1 MPDTQIATQR
11 HSPDWIVLTIALIAQ
26 FMVVLDVSIVNVA
39 LPTMQRSLHFTLSNA
54 QWVINAYVLTYAG
67 FLLLGGRAA
76 DLFGRRRVYLS
87 GLFVFVLA
95 SLGAGFAHNATQMIA
110 LRALQGVGAA
120 ILSPATLT
128 IIVTT
133 FQGPRMPKAIG
144 AWSAVAGAGGAFGTI
159 IGGLLTGY
167 ADWRWIFFIN
177 IPIGLGAAFLAMKFL
192 QEMRKADD
200 KDKLD
205 VTGSVLITGG
215 LASVIY
221 AIVSSTEIGWGAK
234 ATIQW
239 FIIGGLALIAFLVWE
254 AKAATNPLVPF
265 RIFKS
270 RSLSVANIV
279 MFLIGGVFFGFWY
292 FLTFYFQAVLGYDAV
307 KTGFSFLP
315 MAVGIIIGAQ
325 ISSRSIHKLGVRPVV
340 FAGAIVSTLGFWWL
354 SHITTTSHYFPGVIV
369 PAVLCTFGIGLLFSP
384 LATAA
389 TAQVDRADAGLASGI
404 LNTSRQIGGSLS
416 LAIVGTLAASRS
428 AELLQSNVS
437 TNFAL
442 TAGYQRAYE
451 ISAIITLLGFVAAF
465 FIPKTAGQHHQ

>member
-1 MPDTQIATQR
+1 
-11 HSPDWIVLTIALIAQ
+11 
-26 FMVVLDVSIVNVA
+26 
-39 LPTMQRSLHFTLSNA
+39 
-54 QWVINAYVLTYAG
+54 
-67 FLLLGGRAA
+67 
-76 DLFGRRRVYLS
+76 
-87 GLFVFVLA
+87 
-95 SLGAGFAHNATQMIA
+95 MIA

-167 ADWRWIFFIN
+167 ANWRWIFFIN
-177 IPIGLGAAFLAMKFL
+177 VPIGLAAAFLAMKFL

-215 LASVIY
+215 LASIIY
-221 AIVSSTEIGWGAK
+221 AIVRSTEIGWGAK
-234 ATIQW
+234 ATIEW
-239 FIIGGLALIAFLVWE
+239 FSIGGVALLAFLLWE
-254 AKAATNPLVPF
+254 AKAASNPLVPF

-270 RSLSVANIV
+270 RSLSVSNIV

-292 FLTFYFQAVLGYDAV
+292 FLTFYFQAVLRYDAV

-325 ISSRSIHKLGVRPVV
+325 ISSRIIHKIGVRPVV
-340 FAGAIVSTLGFWWL
+340 FAGSIVTTAGFWWL
-354 SHITTTSHYFPGVIV
+354 SYITTTSHYFPGVIV
-369 PAVLCTFGIGLLFSP
+369 PSVLCTFGIGLLFSP

-389 TAQVDRADAGLASGI
+389 TAQVDRADAGLASGL

-416 LAIVGTLAASRS
+416 LAIVGTLAASRTT
-428 AELLQSNVS
+428 ALLMTNHS
-437 TNFAL
+437 TVFSL
-442 TAGYQRAYE
+442 TAGYQRAYQ
-451 ISAIITLLGFVAAF
+451 ISAVITLIGFLAAF
-465 FIPKTAGQHHQ
+465 FIPKTAGQHH

>member
-1 MPDTQIATQR
+1 MTTTQSTEHR
-11 HSPDWIVLTIALIAQ
+11 HAPDWIVLLIALIAQ

-39 LPTMQRSLHFTLSNA
+39 LPTMQRSLHFSLSNA

-87 GLFVFVLA
+87 GLFVFVL
-95 SLGAGFAHNATQMIA
+95 GAGFAHNASQMIA

-177 IPIGLGAAFLAMKFL
+177 IPIGLAAAFLAMRFL

-205 VTGSVLITGG
+205 VTGSILITGG
-215 LASVIY
+215 LASIIY
-221 AIVSSTEIGWGAK
+221 AIVQSTEIGWGAT

-239 FIIGGLALIAFLVWE
+239 FIIGGIALLAFLVWE
-254 AKAATNPLVPF
+254 AKAASNPLVPF

-325 ISSRSIHKLGVRPVV
+325 LSSRSIQKIGVRPIV
-340 FAGAIVSTLGFWWL
+340 FAGALVSTAGFWWL
-354 SHITTTSHYFPGVIV
+354 SHLETNSHYFPGIIV
-369 PAVLCTFGIGLLFSP
+369 PSVLCTFGIGLLFSP

-451 ISAIITLLGFVAAF
+451 ISAIITLLGFFAAF
-465 FIPKTAGQHHQ
+465 FIPKTAGQHH